1 MALACLLALLLTGC
15 ARAQAEGPADEKEQ
29 DEAPKPVPS
38 KTPVKKPVETP
49 KANSVPTKRK
59 PDREAGRDTY
69 LKSCWQCH
77 GETGTGD
84 GPAAAAMVGGV
95 PTLVPL
101 LEKGV
106 PGDQEMDRLVDLV
119 LDGKGRMPAYREDY
133 DKHQIRR
140 VFLYLTDAVKGKT
153 AAIEEKAEGPEEEGN
168 EN

>member
-1 MALACLLALLLTGC
+1 MSRALLLGLFLTGC
-15 ARAQAEGPADEKEQ
+15 ARALAEGPADEEVKE
-29 DEAPKPVPS
+29 ETPKATPS

-49 KANSVPTKRK
+49 KSNAVPTKRK

-69 LKSCWQCH
+69 LQSCWQCH
-77 GETGTGD
+77 GETGKGD

-106 PGDQEMDRLVDLV
+106 PGDKEMDRLVDLV

-153 AAIEEKAEGPEEEGN
+153 EPIDEKADGAEEEAN